1 MKTTREK
8 TRRAALTM
16 TTATTRS
23 VATRRSITWAA
34 PIQVSARKPMYQ
46 QTRNPKA
53 PDRMVS

>member
-1 MKTTREK
+1 MKTTK
-8 TRRAALTM
+8 KTTRRAALTM
-16 TTATTRS
+16 MMATTRS

-53 PDRMVS
+53 PDRTVS